1 MTKEQDV
8 AVEVAN
14 RLRDRGWTISV
25 GELDTGGLLGS
36 RLIAVPGA
44 TRFFR
49 GGLCCYENRALL
61 VNVAKVPAA
70 LVEEKGA
77 GSPETALALAQGVRA
92 LTDTDIALAESGW
105 AGPTG
110 GRHGQPAGL
119 VYIALA
125 SRDGQTVLIEENWH
139 STDRYGNMQRTVERA
154 LRLALDFLAGRIQ
167 GSASEHI

>member
-1 MTKEQDV
+1 MTAQQDV
-8 AVEVAN
+8 AEKVAN
-14 RLRDRGWTISV
+14 RLVERGWTISV

-36 RLIAVPGA
+36 RLLAIPGA

-49 GGLCCYENRALL
+49 GGLCCYENRSFL
-61 VNVAKVPAA
+61 VDIAKVPAA
-70 LVEEKGA
+70 LLEEKGA

-92 LTDTDIALAESGW
+92 LTDTDMALAESGW

-110 GRHGQPAGL
+110 GRHGQPPGL

-125 SRDGQTVLIEENWH
+125 SREGQDILIEENWN

-154 LRLALDFLAGRIQ
+154 LRLALDFLEGHIQ
-167 GSASEHI
+167 GSSQSV

>member
-1 MTKEQDV
+1 MSKQQDV
-8 AVEVAN
+8 AVDVAD
-14 RLRDRGWTISV
+14 RLRERGWTISV

-49 GGLCCYENRALL
+49 GGLCCYENRSLL
-61 VNVAKVPAA
+61 VNVANVPAA
-70 LVEEKGA
+70 LLEQKGA
-77 GSPETALALAQGVRA
+77 GSPETAMALAQGVRA

-125 SRDGQTVLIEENWH
+125 CRDGQNVLIEENWH
-139 STDRYGNMQRTVERA
+139 STDRYGNMQRTAERA
-154 LRLALDFLAGRIQ
+154 LRLALNFLEGRVKGTLQ
-167 GSASEHI
+167 

>member
-1 MTKEQDV
+1 MTEQQGLAETV
-8 AVEVAN
+8 AQRLVEK
-14 RLRDRGWTISV
+14 GWTISV

-49 GGLCCYENRALL
+49 GGICCYESRSLL
-61 VNVAKVPAA
+61 VDVARVPAD
-70 LVEEKGA
+70 LVQEKGP
-77 GSPETALALAQGVRA
+77 GSPEVALALAQGVRA

-110 GRHGQPAGL
+110 GRHGEPPGL

-125 SRDGQTVLIEENWH
+125 SRNGQNVVIEENWN
-139 STDRYGNMQRTVERA
+139 SADRYGNMQRTVERA
-154 LRLALDFLAGRIQ
+154 LRLALDFI
-167 GSASEHI
+167 SS

>member
-1 MTKEQDV
+1 MTEQQDV
-8 AVEVAN
+8 AAEVAN
-14 RLRDRGWTISV
+14 RLVERGWTISV

-49 GGLCCYENRALL
+49 GGLCCYENRSLL
-61 VNVAKVPAA
+61 VDVANVPAA

-77 GSPETALALAQGVRA
+77 GSRETAVALAQGVRT

-110 GRHGQPAGL
+110 GRHGQPPGL

-125 SRDGQTVLIEENWH
+125 SRDGQGVLIEENWN

-154 LRLALDFLAGRIQ
+154 LRLALDFLEGRAQ
-167 GSASEHI
+167 GSAPSD